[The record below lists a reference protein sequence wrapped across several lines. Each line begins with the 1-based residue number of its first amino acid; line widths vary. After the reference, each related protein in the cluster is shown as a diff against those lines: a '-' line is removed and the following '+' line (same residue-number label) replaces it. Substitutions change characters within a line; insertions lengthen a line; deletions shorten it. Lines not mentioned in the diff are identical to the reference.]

1 MIQSELKQILADR
14 SSLTRSNLV
23 NFLARKT
30 GLTRVETETVV
41 DGLLG
46 TIQEV
51 LTMGK
56 KVELRG
62 FGTFLVRVR
71 QPREARNP
79 ATQEIVMLDRR
90 SVPVFKPSKELR
102 AVVADAEAAQT
113 MQPNVIPI
121 Q

>member
-1 MIQSELKQILADR
+1 MIQSDLKQILADR
-14 SSLTRSNLV
+14 TGLTRSDLI

-30 GLTRVETETVV
+30 GLTRVETGTIV

-79 ATQEIVMLDRR
+79 ATQETVMLDRR
-90 SVPVFKPSKELR
+90 SVPVFKPSKALR
-102 AVVADAEAAQT
+102 DAVDQALEK
-113 MQPNVIPI
+113 
-121 Q
+121 

>member
-1 MIQSELKQILADR
+1 MIQSELKQLLADR
-14 SSLTRSNLV
+14 TGLTRSDLV

-56 KVELRG
+56 KVELRK
-62 FGTFLVRVR
+62 FGTFLVRIR

-79 ATQEIVMLDRR
+79 ATQETVMLDRR
-90 SVPVFKPSKELR
+90 SVPVFKPSKTLKD
-102 AVVADAEAAQT
+102 AVNQALEK
-113 MQPNVIPI
+113 
-121 Q
+121 

>member
-1 MIQSELKQILADR
+1 MIQSELKRLLANR
-14 SSLTRSNLV
+14 TGLTRSELIH
-23 NFLARKT
+23 FLARKT

-41 DGLLG
+41 GGLLG

-79 ATQEIVMLDRR
+79 ATQETVTLDRR
-90 SVPVFKPSKELR
+90 SVPVFKPSKTLR
-102 AVVADAEAAQT
+102 AAVDQALES
-113 MQPNVIPI
+113 
-121 Q
+121 

>member
-1 MIQSELKQILADR
+1 MIQSELKRLLADR
-14 SSLTRSNLV
+14 TGLTRSELIG
-23 NFLARKT
+23 FLARKT

-46 TIQEV
+46 IIQEV

-79 ATQEIVMLDRR
+79 ATQETVTLDRR
-90 SVPVFKPSKELR
+90 SVPVFKPSKTLKT
-102 AVVADAEAAQT
+102 AVDQALE
-113 MQPNVIPI
+113 
-121 Q
+121 

>member
-1 MIQSELKQILADR
+1 MIKSELKQLLADR
-14 SSLTRSNLV
+14 SGLTRSDLV

-30 GLTRVETETVV
+30 GLTRVETKTVV

-79 ATQEIVMLDRR
+79 ATQETVMLGRR
-90 SVPVFKPSKELR
+90 SVPVFKPSKTLR
-102 AVVADAEAAQT
+102 AAVDQALEK
-113 MQPNVIPI
+113 
-121 Q
+121 

>member
-1 MIQSELKQILADR
+1 MIRSELMDLLEDR
-14 SSLTRSNLV
+14 PGLTKSELIH
-23 NFLARKT
+23 FLARNT
-30 GLTRVETETVV
+30 GLTKVETETIV

-46 TIQEV
+46 TVQEV

-62 FGTFLVRVR
+62 FGTFLVRIR

-79 ATQEIVMLDRR
+79 ATQETVRLDRR
-90 SVPVFKPSKELR
+90 SVPVFKPSKTLR
-102 AVVADAEAAQT
+102 IAVDQAL
-113 MQPNVIPI
+113 QPDSV

>member
-1 MIQSELKQILADR
+1 MIQNELKRLLADR
-14 SSLTRSNLV
+14 AGLTRSELIH
-23 NFLARKT
+23 FLARKT
-30 GLTRVETETVV
+30 GLTRMETETVV

-46 TIQEV
+46 IIQEV

-79 ATQEIVMLDRR
+79 ATQETVMLERR
-90 SVPVFKPSKELR
+90 SVPVFKPSKSLR
-102 AVVADAEAAQT
+102 AVVDQALES
-113 MQPNVIPI
+113 
-121 Q
+121 

>member
-1 MIQSELKQILADR
+1 MIQSDLKQLLADR
-14 SSLTRSNLV
+14 SGLTRSDLI

-79 ATQEIVMLDRR
+79 ATQETVMLDRR
-90 SVPVFKPSKELR
+90 SVPVFKPSKTLKA
-102 AVVADAEAAQT
+102 AVDQALEK
-113 MQPNVIPI
+113 
-121 Q
+121 

>member
-1 MIQSELKQILADR
+1 MIQNELKRLLADR
-14 SSLTRSNLV
+14 TGLTRSELIG
-23 NFLARKT
+23 FLARKT

-46 TIQEV
+46 IIQEV
-51 LTMGK
+51 LIMGK

-79 ATQEIVMLDRR
+79 ATQETVTLDRR
-90 SVPVFKPSKELR
+90 SVPVFKPSKTLKT
-102 AVVADAEAAQT
+102 AVDQALE
-113 MQPNVIPI
+113 
-121 Q
+121 

>member
-1 MIQSELKQILADR
+1 MIQSELKRLLADR
-14 SSLTRSNLV
+14 TGLTRSELIG
-23 NFLARKT
+23 FLARKT

-46 TIQEV
+46 IIQEV
-51 LTMGK
+51 LVMGK

-79 ATQEIVMLDRR
+79 ATQETVTLDRR
-90 SVPVFKPSKELR
+90 SVPVFKPSKTLKT
-102 AVVADAEAAQT
+102 AVDQALE
-113 MQPNVIPI
+113 
-121 Q
+121 

>member
-1 MIQSELKQILADR
+1 MIQSELRQLLADR
-14 SSLTRSNLV
+14 TGLTRSELIH
-23 NFLARKT
+23 FLARKT
-30 GLTRVETETVV
+30 GLTRVEIETVM
-41 DGLLG
+41 DGLLS

-79 ATQEIVMLDRR
+79 ATQETVLLDRH
-90 SVPVFKPSKELR
+90 SVPVFKPSKTLR
-102 AVVADAEAAQT
+102 AAVDQALEK
-113 MQPNVIPI
+113 
-121 Q
+121 

>member
-1 MIQSELKQILADR
+1 MIQSELKQLLADR
-14 SSLTRSNLV
+14 TGLTRSDLV

-41 DGLLG
+41 DGLLD
-46 TIQEV
+46 TIQEA

-62 FGTFLVRVR
+62 FGTFLVRIR

-79 ATQEIVMLDRR
+79 ATQEIVILDRR
-90 SVPVFKPSKELR
+90 SVPVFKPSKTLKA
-102 AVVADAEAAQT
+102 AVDQALEK
-113 MQPNVIPI
+113 
-121 Q
+121 